1 MSGSKLK
8 HKILP
13 TEVHKLE
20 FPIATM
26 SMHVL
31 GVMPPGFKF
40 KNIFYVCAGIH
51 NNSSILITFLKMG
64 PWVLSVRN
72 RTRVQET

>member
-8 HKILP
+8 HGILL
-13 TEVHKLE
+13 TEVHKLD

-26 SMHVL
+26 PNHVL
-31 GVMPPGFKF
+31 GAMPPRFKF
-40 KNIFYVCAGIH
+40 KNIFDVCAGIH
-51 NNSSILITFLKMG
+51 NNGSTLIAFLQMG
-64 PWVLSVRN
+64 PWVLSVRD